1 MRKSIYTLMV
11 STLIAAASM
20 TACSSQPS
28 ETTTAETTTVET
40 TAAESTQ
47 ENDTS
52 AESSDASETTTAGE
66 KETAQTTDADYA
78 EDETLSEKEITELYR
93 GFARSL
99 QSIIANKNMND
110 LAELLVYPSYIGIDD
125 GIVVNNRTEF
135 MALDADKVFT
145 DALIEAVKT
154 ADVSSTELTKA
165 GFIVG
170 DPSGKPAVTF
180 GLDKEGSIGITG
192 INY

>member
-28 ETTTAETTTVET
+28 ETT
-40 TAAESTQ
+40 AAESTQ
-47 ENDTS
+47 ENDIS

>member
-28 ETTTAETTTVET
+28 ETT
-40 TAAESTQ
+40 AAESTQ
-47 ENDTS
+47 ANDTS
-52 AESSDASETTTAGE
+52 AESSDARE
-66 KETAQTTDADYA
+66 KETAQTTDADHA

-180 GLDKEGSIGITG
+180 GLDKEGSIGITA

>member
-1 MRKSIYTLMV
+1 MV

-28 ETTTAETTTVET
+28 ETTTAETT
-40 TAAESTQ
+40 AAESTQ

-52 AESSDASETTTAGE
+52 AESNDASETTTAGE
-66 KETAQTTDADYA
+66 KETASDNGCRSCRRRDS
-78 EDETLSEKEITELYR
+78 SEKEITELYR

-135 MALDADKVFT
+135 MALDADKG
-145 DALIEAVKT
+145 IYRR
-154 ADVSSTELTKA
+154 AD
-165 GFIVG
+165 
-170 DPSGKPAVTF
+170 
-180 GLDKEGSIGITG
+180 
-192 INY
+192 

>member
-1 MRKSIYTLMV
+1 MRKSIYALMV

-28 ETTTAETTTVET
+28 ET

-52 AESSDASETTTAGE
+52 AESSDASETTTARE
-66 KETAQTTDADYA
+66 KETAQTTDADHA

-154 ADVSSTELTKA
+154 ADVSSNELTKA

-180 GLDKEGSIGITG
+180 GLDKEGSIGITA

>member
-20 TACSSQPS
+20 PACSSQPS
-28 ETTTAETTTVET
+28 ETTAET

-66 KETAQTTDADYA
+66 KETAQTTDADHA

-180 GLDKEGSIGITG
+180 GLDKEESIGITA

>member
-28 ETTTAETTTVET
+28 ETTTTET

-47 ENDTS
+47 ENGTS

-66 KETAQTTDADYA
+66 KETAQTTDADHA

-99 QSIIANKNMND
+99 
-110 LAELLVYPSYIGIDD
+110 YPSYIGIDD

-170 DPSGKPAVTF
+170 DPSGKPAVTL
-180 GLDKEGSIGITG
+180 GLDKEGSIGITA

>member
-1 MRKSIYTLMV
+1 
-11 STLIAAASM
+11 
-20 TACSSQPS
+20 
-28 ETTTAETTTVET
+28 
-40 TAAESTQ
+40 
-47 ENDTS
+47 
-52 AESSDASETTTAGE
+52 
-66 KETAQTTDADYA
+66 
-78 EDETLSEKEITELYR
+78 
-93 GFARSL
+93 
-99 QSIIANKNMND
+99 MND

-154 ADVSSTELTKA
+154 ADVSSNELTKA

>member
-1 MRKSIYTLMV
+1 MEKKTCILIMPALFSGGAEKQYRYIMNEV
-11 STLIAAASM
+11 SDSDNRVIVLLLNS
-20 TACSSQPS
+20 P
-28 ETTTAETTTVET
+28 AE
-40 TAAESTQ
+40 
-47 ENDTS
+47 
-52 AESSDASETTTAGE
+52 
-66 KETAQTTDADYA
+66 
-78 EDETLSEKEITELYR
+78 SEKEITELYP

-154 ADVSSTELTKA
+154 ADVSSNELTKA

-180 GLDKEGSIGITG
+180 GLDKEGSIGITA

>member
-28 ETTTAETTTVET
+28 ETTTAETT
-40 TAAESTQ
+40 AAESTQ
-47 ENDTS
+47 ENGTS

-66 KETAQTTDADYA
+66 KETAQTTDADHA

-93 GFARSL
+93 G
-99 QSIIANKNMND
+99 

-180 GLDKEGSIGITG
+180 GLDKEGSIGITA

>member
-28 ETTTAETTTVET
+28 ETTTAETT
-40 TAAESTQ
+40 AAESTQ

-52 AESSDASETTTAGE
+52 
-66 KETAQTTDADYA
+66 A

-180 GLDKEGSIGITG
+180 GLDKEGSIGITA

>member
-28 ETTTAETTTVET
+28 ETTTAETT
-40 TAAESTQ
+40 AAESTQ

-52 AESSDASETTTAGE
+52 AESNDASETTTAGE
-66 KETAQTTDADYA
+66 KETAQTTDADHA

-110 LAELLVYPSYIGIDD
+110 LAELLVYLPSVAINGKTVEYNTPQQI
-125 GIVVNNRTEF
+125 

-180 GLDKEGSIGITG
+180 GLDKEGSIGITA

>member
-1 MRKSIYTLMV
+1 
-11 STLIAAASM
+11 
-20 TACSSQPS
+20 
-28 ETTTAETTTVET
+28 
-40 TAAESTQ
+40 
-47 ENDTS
+47 
-52 AESSDASETTTAGE
+52 
-66 KETAQTTDADYA
+66 
-78 EDETLSEKEITELYR
+78 
-93 GFARSL
+93 
-99 QSIIANKNMND
+99 MND

-145 DALIEAVKT
+145 EALIEAVKT
-154 ADVSSTELTKA
+154 ADISSTELTES

>member
-1 MRKSIYTLMV
+1 
-11 STLIAAASM
+11 
-20 TACSSQPS
+20 
-28 ETTTAETTTVET
+28 
-40 TAAESTQ
+40 
-47 ENDTS
+47 
-52 AESSDASETTTAGE
+52 
-66 KETAQTTDADYA
+66 
-78 EDETLSEKEITELYR
+78 
-93 GFARSL
+93 
-99 QSIIANKNMND
+99 MND

-170 DPSGKPAVTF
+170 DPSVKPAVTF
-180 GLDKEGSIGITG
+180 GLDKEGSIGITA

>member
-20 TACSSQPS
+20 AACSSQPS
-28 ETTTAETTTVET
+28 ETTTAET

-66 KETAQTTDADYA
+66 KETAQTTDADHA

-110 LAELLVYPSYIGIDD
+110 LAEL
-125 GIVVNNRTEF
+125 
-135 MALDADKVFT
+135 ALDADKVFT

-180 GLDKEGSIGITG
+180 GLDKEGSIGITA

>member
-28 ETTTAETTTVET
+28 ETTTAETT
-40 TAAESTQ
+40 AAESTQ
-47 ENDTS
+47 
-52 AESSDASETTTAGE
+52 
-66 KETAQTTDADYA
+66 

-170 DPSGKPAVTF
+170 NPSGKPAVTF

>member
-28 ETTTAETTTVET
+28 ET

-66 KETAQTTDADYA
+66 KETAQTTDADHA

-99 QSIIANKNMND
+99 QSIIANKNMTD

-125 GIVVNNRTEF
+125 GIVVNNRTEC
-135 MALDADKVFT
+135 MALDAENVFT

-170 DPSGKPAVTF
+170 NPSGKPAVTF

>member
-28 ETTTAETTTVET
+28 ETTTAETT
-40 TAAESTQ
+40 AAESTQ

-52 AESSDASETTTAGE
+52 AESSDASKTTTAGE
-66 KETAQTTDADYA
+66 KETAQTTDADHA

-99 QSIIANKNMND
+99 QSII
-110 LAELLVYPSYIGIDD
+110 VYPSYIGIDD

-154 ADVSSTELTKA
+154 ADVSSTELTNA

-180 GLDKEGSIGITG
+180 GLDKEGSIGITA

>member
-28 ETTTAETTTVET
+28 ETT
-40 TAAESTQ
+40 AAESTQ
-47 ENDTS
+47 ENDTL

-66 KETAQTTDADYA
+66 KETSQTTDADHA

-180 GLDKEGSIGITG
+180 GLDKEGSIGITA

>member
-28 ETTTAETTTVET
+28 ETTTAETTT
-40 TAAESTQ
+40 AESTQ

-66 KETAQTTDADYA
+66 KETDHA

-154 ADVSSTELTKA
+154 ADVSSTELTNA

-180 GLDKEGSIGITG
+180 GLDKEGSIGITA

>member
-28 ETTTAETTTVET
+28 ETTAET

-52 AESSDASETTTAGE
+52 AESSDASETTTARE
-66 KETAQTTDADYA
+66 KETAQTTDADHA

-180 GLDKEGSIGITG
+180 GLDKEESIGITA

>member
-1 MRKSIYTLMV
+1 MV

-28 ETTTAETTTVET
+28 ET

-78 EDETLSEKEITELYR
+78 EDETLSEKEITPTPAFKLAINHGIQE
-93 GFARSL
+93 G
-99 QSIIANKNMND
+99 II
-110 LAELLVYPSYIGIDD
+110 
-125 GIVVNNRTEF
+125 
-135 MALDADKVFT
+135 
-145 DALIEAVKT
+145 
-154 ADVSSTELTKA
+154 
-165 GFIVG
+165 
-170 DPSGKPAVTF
+170 TF
-180 GLDKEGSIGITG
+180 NII
-192 INY
+192 

>member
-28 ETTTAETTTVET
+28 ETTTAETT
-40 TAAESTQ
+40 AAESTQ

-52 AESSDASETTTAGE
+52 AEGSDASETTTAGE
-66 KETAQTTDADYA
+66 KETSQTTDADHA

-125 GIVVNNRTEF
+125 GIVINSV
-135 MALDADKVFT
+135 LLFT
-145 DALIEAVKT
+145 TIP
-154 ADVSSTELTKA
+154 SSMPL
-165 GFIVG
+165 
-170 DPSGKPAVTF
+170 
-180 GLDKEGSIGITG
+180 
-192 INY
+192 

>member
-28 ETTTAETTTVET
+28 ETTTA
-40 TAAESTQ
+40 
-47 ENDTS
+47 
-52 AESSDASETTTAGE
+52 ETTTAGE

>member
-1 MRKSIYTLMV
+1 MV

-28 ETTTAETTTVET
+28 ETTTAET

-66 KETAQTTDADYA
+66 KETSQTTDADHA

-125 GIVVNNRTEF
+125 G
-135 MALDADKVFT
+135 M
-145 DALIEAVKT
+145 
-154 ADVSSTELTKA
+154 S
-165 GFIVG
+165 
-170 DPSGKPAVTF
+170 
-180 GLDKEGSIGITG
+180 
-192 INY
+192 

>member
-28 ETTTAETTTVET
+28 ETTTAETT
-40 TAAESTQ
+40 AAESTQ

-52 AESSDASETTTAGE
+52 AESNDASETTTAG
-66 KETAQTTDADYA
+66 
-78 EDETLSEKEITELYR
+78 EKEITELYR

>member
-1 MRKSIYTLMV
+1 MRKSIYILMA
-11 STLIAAASM
+11 SSLIAAASM
-20 TACSSQPS
+20 TACSGKP
-28 ETTTAETTTVET
+28 AETAT
-40 TAAESTQ
+40 
-47 ENDTS
+47 
-52 AESSDASETTTAGE
+52 AESSADSTASEESTADSSTGTDTTGSETDE
-66 KETAQTTDADYA
+66 TQETAAGTETEND
-78 EDETLSEKEITELYR
+78 ENETLSEEEITELYR

-99 QSIIANKNMND
+99 QNSISSKNMND

-125 GIVVNNRTEF
+125 GIVVNNRAEF
-135 MALDADKVFT
+135 LALDADKVFT
-145 DALIEAVKT
+145 DALIEAVKS
-154 ADVSSTELTKA
+154 ADVASTELTEA

>member
-28 ETTTAETTTVET
+28 ETTTAETT
-40 TAAESTQ
+40 AAESTQ

-52 AESSDASETTTAGE
+52 AESSDASETTSAGE

-110 LAELLVYPSYIGIDD
+110 LAAHGGRPLFPPRRRRE
-125 GIVVNNRTEF
+125 T
-135 MALDADKVFT
+135 AADK
-145 DALIEAVKT
+145 AP
-154 ADVSSTELTKA
+154 A
-165 GFIVG
+165 GRPGRAERIR
-170 DPSGKPAVTF
+170 SA
-180 GLDKEGSIGITG
+180 
-192 INY
+192 

>member
-1 MRKSIYTLMV
+1 MVKSLKLVKAGTESLV
-11 STLIAAASM
+11 LAFFLCASLSS
-20 TACSSQPS
+20 CSLL
-28 ETTTAETTTVET
+28 
-40 TAAESTQ
+40 
-47 ENDTS
+47 
-52 AESSDASETTTAGE
+52 SS
-66 KETAQTTDADYA
+66 
-78 EDETLSEKEITELYR
+78 SEKEITELYR

-154 ADVSSTELTKA
+154 ADVSSNELTKA

>member
-1 MRKSIYTLMV
+1 MEEIMRKSIYTLMV
-11 STLIAAASM
+11 STLIAATSM

-28 ETTTAETTTVET
+28 ETTTAETT
-40 TAAESTQ
+40 AAESTQ

-52 AESSDASETTTAGE
+52 AESSNARE
-66 KETAQTTDADYA
+66 KETAQTTDADHA

-154 ADVSSTELTKA
+154 ADVSSNELTKA

-180 GLDKEGSIGITG
+180 GLDKEGSIGITA

>member
-28 ETTTAETTTVET
+28 ETT
-40 TAAESTQ
+40 AAESTQ

-52 AESSDASETTTAGE
+52 AESSDASE

>member
-1 MRKSIYTLMV
+1 MV

-28 ETTTAETTTVET
+28 ETTAET

-47 ENDTS
+47 KNDTS

-66 KETAQTTDADYA
+66 KETAQTTDADHT

-99 QSIIANKNMND
+99 QRIIANKNMND

-154 ADVSSTELTKA
+154 ADVSSIELTKA

-180 GLDKEGSIGITG
+180 GLDKEGSIGITA

>member
-28 ETTTAETTTVET
+28 ETTTAETT
-40 TAAESTQ
+40 AAESTQ
-47 ENDTS
+47 ETDTS
-52 AESSDASETTTAGE
+52 AESSDASETTTA
-66 KETAQTTDADYA
+66 DADYA

>member
-28 ETTTAETTTVET
+28 ETTTAETT
-40 TAAESTQ
+40 AAESTQ
-47 ENDTS
+47 ENGTS

-66 KETAQTTDADYA
+66 KETAQTTDADHA

-110 LAELLVYPSYIGIDD
+110 LAELLVL
-125 GIVVNNRTEF
+125 NNRTEF

-170 DPSGKPAVTF
+170 DPSGKPAVTL
-180 GLDKEGSIGITG
+180 GLDKEGSIGITA